1 MEKFSLFDR
10 YRVELHWDKAI
21 YNRDG
26 VCDLTNATCK
36 GPAVAEALKLN
47 DEDHI
52 LVDFFSQYIKLVKSV
67 YVAELKWKG
76 VRYNPDGSISLL
88 TATISHDK
96 ELNKVPKL
104 NDDDYLVI
112 DTSGHDIENH
122 PYNLVYK
129 TYVVNSDT
137 NLYKF

>member
-10 YRVELHWDKAI
+10 YRLELHWDKAI

-26 VCDLTNATCK
+26 VCDLTNATFK
-36 GPAVAEALKLN
+36 GPALAEALKLN

-88 TATISHDK
+88 IATISHDK

-104 NDDDYLVI
+104 NDDDYLII
-112 DTSGHDIENH
+112 DTSGHDVENH

-129 TYVVNSDT
+129 TYVVNRDT